1 VTGLVGDLLRRVS
14 RSFYLSLAIL
24 PRSLR
29 EPIGLAY
36 LLARA
41 SDTVADT
48 RLLPRPERLRHL
60 AALSAG
66 YAGAPAEL
74 GAVARAC
81 APLQAHEAER
91 ELLGRVGEALAQV
104 DRLAPDDRAAV
115 RTVLATITEGQRFD
129 LERFPGED
137 AKTLAALD
145 TLADL
150 DRYTYLV
157 AGCVGEF
164 WTRVCVAHRPR
175 LGGWDVTAMSATGVR
190 FGKALQLTNVL
201 RDVPADLRHGRC
213 YLPARELAAL
223 GLSSRDLLEPARA
236 AAARPLLAR
245 LLRDALDHYDA
256 AWRYTLAIPRAE
268 WRLRLACAWPLL
280 IGLGT
285 LAAIA
290 RHPNPLAVERPIKIS
305 RGAVRAILARSSLA
319 VWSDGALRREAGR
332 LRPTVMGGPDM
343 APQTPQPS
351 EPSRRSRDGPR

>member
-1 VTGLVGDLLRRVS
+1 VTDLVGDLLRRVS

-24 PRSLR
+24 PRPLR

-48 RLLPRPERLRHL
+48 RLLPRAERLRNL
-60 AALSAG
+60 TNLSAA
-66 YAGAPAEL
+66 YAGAP
-74 GAVARAC
+74 GADPAALARAC
-81 APLQAHEAER
+81 APLQAHAAER
-91 ELLGRVGEALAQV
+91 ELLERVGEALTRVAQLPPE
-104 DRLAPDDRAAV
+104 DRTAV
-115 RTVLATITEGQRFD
+115 RAVLATIIEGQRFD

-137 AKTLAALD
+137 AAGLAALD
-145 TLADL
+145 TLAEL

-164 WTRVCVAHRPR
+164 WTRLHIAHRPR
-175 LGGWDVTAMSATGVR
+175 LAGWEVGAMSACGVR

-201 RDVPADLRHGRC
+201 RDVPADLRQGRC

-223 GLSSRDLLEPARA
+223 GLTPADLLTPAKA
-236 AAARPLLAR
+236 SGARRLLDR
-245 LLRDALDHYDA
+245 LLRDALEHYDA

-268 WRLRLACAWPLL
+268 WRMRLACAWPLL

-290 RHPNPLAVERPIKIS
+290 RHSNPLAADRPIKIS
-305 RGAVRAILARSSLA
+305 RTAVRAILARSSLT
-319 VWSDGALRREAGR
+319 VWSDAALRREAGR
-332 LRPTVMGGPDM
+332 LRAAV
-343 APQTPQPS
+343 
-351 EPSRRSRDGPR
+351 RV